1 MFDGFSEFVL
11 ALGFC
16 FILFS
21 VARILHSIA
30 IFLEDNDKP
39 GFLVKTFAFISY
51 FLYFCVLPLTGF
63 IYLIFHYPN
72 SRSNKIAY
80 EDGLKSSKALDDA
93 KVRPSSVAG
102 DCRCTLV
109 PPKSLTGFS
118 GYFCVYS
125 SLSLYG
131 PLTTT
136 PTTKVVTTPSSL
148 WLRNVR
154 YTPAANI
161 QLAITKGV
169 LIINQVLVLL
179 PAEVVRAHLLPVRPA
194 GKDLNFMMNYM
205 TILIIWFGSHHMALT
220 ITKRN
225 VSSCLA
231 MTPALSA
238 LSMQN
243 PTTIPHAVVVTVNR
257 PPS

>member
-109 PPKSLTGFS
+109 PPKKSN
-118 GYFCVYS
+118 
-125 SLSLYG
+125 
-131 PLTTT
+131 
-136 PTTKVVTTPSSL
+136 
-148 WLRNVR
+148 WILR
-154 YTPAANI
+154 
-161 QLAITKGV
+161 LF
-169 LIINQVLVLL
+169 LCVLVVVALWASHYYAYNQGCDYAVESL
-179 PAEVVRAHLLPVRPA
+179 AEECALYARRQYTAGYNKGYLDYQSGSGFTSGGGSSGSSSSSSSSGERSEFYDELYDYIDHMVWVTPYGTHYHKEECFQLSGHDSRPVSFEYAKSNDYSPC
-194 GKDLNFMMNYM
+194 
-205 TILIIWFGSHHMALT
+205 
-220 ITKRN
+220 
-225 VSSCLA
+225 SSCYG
-231 MTPALSA
+231 
-238 LSMQN
+238 
-243 PTTIPHAVVVTVNR
+243 
-257 PPS
+257 